1 MVFLLVCL
9 VFSVWC
15 YTTKHWANVQI
26 SGWFVFLVY
35 DFFGCNFCCLE
46 LFLFPI
52 YSIDVNGKYS
62 AWQEPLKL
70 SAQSQCNSSNNFLP
84 KRYETVIQ
92 HVRNGGFVVIISQMC
107 LLTARFWASNPIR
120 LCTSLYSGS
129 GTTDECHKNITLIH
143 LWEPFFFFFCNFIFH
158 DTLKPPFS
166 PMCFFGSLQD
176 LEAECWV
183 WVRSICSF
191 SSVAVL
197 HFCNWWYHCVWASG
211 RWKSHC
217 SLVNNLRL
225 YSAVKSARELIP
237 QAIQWCPKKAG
248 MII

>member
-1 MVFLLVCL
+1 MIC
-9 VFSVWC
+9 FSSLW
-15 YTTKHWANVQI
+15 
-26 SGWFVFLVY
+26 L
-35 DFFGCNFCCLE
+35 FFGCNFCCLE

-92 HVRNGGFVVIISQMC
+92 HVCNGGFVVIISQMC

-143 LWEPFFFFFCNFIFH
+143 LWEHFFFFLQFHFPWYLKATIFTYVFIWE
-158 DTLKPPFS
+158 LARS
-166 PMCFFGSLQD
+166 GSRMLSM
-176 LEAECWV
+176 
-183 WVRSICSF
+183 VRSICSF